1 MQMMHLL
8 TLQWRKNNM
17 AITWSWAFGAETT
30 TQLEEMGWDWQ
41 NTGAGN
47 PVTTTQYTY
56 IGSPTRYSM
65 SQNDQIFADLFR
77 LPTQTFQPQG
87 WVSFAFY
94 YNSTTATLNGRN
106 LVSVTD
112 GGSGNGVYIRLTNS
126 ATNTYGLYVDN
137 VFKEAFT
144 MLPDR
149 WNYVGL
155 QYDMSTSTWSGRVF
169 LDGVAVTA
177 THTDSRA
184 IVSTGGVFFSGLTN
198 GYDTFFAQVVL
209 YDSPADAG
217 ETPYFVTRVDPMA
230 DVSVT
235 GLNWT
240 INGGAPDNHSALESP
255 FNTATNVNDD
265 PTTSGNDVIVST
277 TNLATQLGTAP
288 TTFGAVTIHTWATGS
303 GVTGRT
309 ELSDDNTA
317 YVAGNT
323 ITPSVNATYSYATSE
338 TQPSSGTPWT
348 SGDNIFYKYEVI

>member
-1 MQMMHLL
+1 
-8 TLQWRKNNM
+8 M

-41 NTGAGN
+41 APAAGN

-65 SQNDQIFADLFR
+65 SQNDQLFSDLFR

-94 YNSTTATLNGRN
+94 YNSATATLSGRN

-112 GGSGNGVYIRLTNS
+112 GSSGNGVYIRLTNA

-144 MLPDR
+144 MFPDR

-169 LDGVAVTA
+169 LDGVAVTS

-209 YDSPADAG
+209 YDNPADAG

-230 DVSVT
+230 DTSTTPGV
-235 GLNWT
+235 GWT
-240 INGGAPDNHSALESP
+240 STAADNHSALESP
-255 FNTATNVNDD
+255 FDGTSYVNND
-265 PTTSGNDVIVST
+265 PTAGGNNVIVST
-277 TNLATQLGTAP
+277 TNLATQLGTVP
-288 TTFGAVTIHTWATGS
+288 TTVASVTVHTWATGS
-303 GVTGRT
+303 GVQGRT
-309 ELSDDNTA
+309 ELSDDNAT
-317 YVAGNT
+317 YTAGNT
-323 ITPSVNATYSYATSE
+323 VTPSVNATYTYAHSE
-338 TQPSSGTPWT
+338 TQPSGGPWT
-348 SGDNIFYKYEVI
+348 SASNIFYKYEVI